1 MRLKRKIPPI
11 NSSSSADIAF
21 LLLIFFLLTSSLE
34 KEKAFSGSLPEKKTE
49 SGKAKEV
56 QERDVFELTINADN
70 SLLYRGEKITPK
82 ELNKAAALFISNP
95 YDDIHLPEKFETDV
109 PGFGKYRITENHLF
123 LIHIS
128 REAQYQTYIAVQN
141 EINAAYNELR
151 NNLSFQKWG
160 KRYAELPADLQNAV
174 MQIYPYKISE
184 TELISKNKQ

>member
-21 LLLIFFLLTSSLE
+21 LLLIFFLLTTSLE
-34 KEKAFSGSLPEKKTE
+34 KERAFSRSLPEKRE
-49 SGKAKEV
+49 EPGKAKEV
-56 QERDVFELTINADN
+56 KERNIFELTACADN
-70 SLLYRGEKITPK
+70 SLLYRGEKITPEDLRNSAK
-82 ELNKAAALFISNP
+82 LFISNP

-128 REAQYQTYIAVQN
+128 REAQYQTYVSVQS

-160 KRYAELPADLQNAV
+160 KRYAELSSERQNAV

-184 TELISKNKQ
+184 TEYN